1 MLASGSEDQTI
12 RLWDVRTG
20 HCFNILSGH
29 SGWIRSV
36 AFNHDGNMLAS
47 GGEDQTVR
55 LWDVNTWQCLQTLQ
69 GHSNRVRQVTFSP
82 DGNTLA
88 SSSDDGTIKLWDI
101 QTATCLKT
109 FISEKP
115 YERMNITH
123 VQGLTEAQKANLEA
137 LGAIEEC

>member
-1 MLASGSEDQTI
+1 
-12 RLWDVRTG
+12 
-20 HCFNILSGH
+20 
-29 SGWIRSV
+29 
-36 AFNHDGNMLAS
+36 MLAS

-101 QTATCLKT
+101 QTATCLET